1 MAEEKPYLT
10 GRTYIFRL
18 PKGKDLLESLSDF
31 CHDNQVKCGVVNVI
45 GSVANATV
53 GYYDQAKKKYEKK
66 YRDLLAEYKE
76 RFGPLV
82 YTDVFG
88 TETHDWIKD
97 PWPWERE
104 GN

>member
-1 MAEEKPYLT
+1 MNERELLL
-10 GRTYIFRL
+10 RRL
-18 PKGKDLLESLSDF
+18 SGAQFALWETHVFLDTHPNDAAAL
-31 CHDNQVKCGVVNVI
+31 
-45 GSVANATV
+45 A
-53 GYYDQAKKKYEKK
+53 AKKKYLKK
-66 YRDLLAEYKE
+66 YEAVLAEYKE
-76 RFGPLV
+76 KYGPLV

>member
-1 MAEEKPYLT
+1 MNERELMLK
-10 GRTYIFRL
+10 RL
-18 PKGKDLLESLSDF
+18 SAAQFALWETHVFLDTHP
-31 CHDNQVKCGVVNVI
+31 HD
-45 GSVANATV
+45 VAALA
-53 GYYDQAKKKYEKK
+53 AKKKYHKK
-66 YRDLLAEYKE
+66 YETVLSEYKE
-76 RFGPLV
+76 KYGPLV

>member
-1 MAEEKPYLT
+1 MLKRLSAAQFALWETHIFLDTHPY
-10 GRTYIFRL
+10 
-18 PKGKDLLESLSDF
+18 DAAALS
-31 CHDNQVKCGVVNVI
+31 
-45 GSVANATV
+45 
-53 GYYDQAKKKYEKK
+53 AKKKYLRK
-66 YRDLLAEYKE
+66 YETALAEYKE
-76 RFGPLV
+76 KYGPLV

>member
-1 MAEEKPYLT
+1 MNDRELMLRRLSGAQFALWETHMYLDTHPYDSNALT
-10 GRTYIFRL
+10 
-18 PKGKDLLESLSDF
+18 
-31 CHDNQVKCGVVNVI
+31 
-45 GSVANATV
+45 
-53 GYYDQAKKKYEKK
+53 AKKKYEKK
-66 YRDLLAEYKE
+66 YHDLLAEYKE

-88 TETHDWIKD
+88 AETHEWIKD

>member
-1 MAEEKPYLT
+1 MNERELLL
-10 GRTYIFRL
+10 RRL
-18 PKGKDLLESLSDF
+18 SGAQFALWETHVFLDTHPNDTAAL
-31 CHDNQVKCGVVNVI
+31 
-45 GSVANATV
+45 A
-53 GYYDQAKKKYEKK
+53 AKKKYLKK
-66 YRDLLAEYKE
+66 YEAVLAEYKE
-76 RFGPLV
+76 KYGPLV

>member
-1 MAEEKPYLT
+1 MNDRELMLRRLSGAQFALWETHMYLDTHPY
-10 GRTYIFRL
+10 
-18 PKGKDLLESLSDF
+18 DS
-31 CHDNQVKCGVVNVI
+31 
-45 GSVANATV
+45 NALA
-53 GYYDQAKKKYEKK
+53 AKKKYNKK
-66 YRDLLAEYKE
+66 YQVLLAEYTEKY
-76 RFGPLV
+76 GPLV

>member
-1 MAEEKPYLT
+1 MNERELMLRRLSAAQFALWET
-10 GRTYIFRL
+10 HIFL
-18 PKGKDLLESLSDF
+18 DTHPNDAAALS
-31 CHDNQVKCGVVNVI
+31 
-45 GSVANATV
+45 
-53 GYYDQAKKKYEKK
+53 AKKKYLKK
-66 YRDLLAEYKE
+66 YETVLAEYKE
-76 RFGPLV
+76 KYGPLV